1 MNHPK
6 IIINGRPMFAH
17 VHRAE
22 QVLGKPL
29 PKGAEVH
36 HHTATELVICP
47 DRAYHMILHQ
57 RMRALEECGHAH
69 WRKCVYCKK
78 YDAPENLHISKE
90 FPYHRACMNRVN
102 SVKKK
107 DPRYKEK
114 NNARR
119 RKKYAEYRAKGLSH
133 HDFNV

>member
-22 QVLGKPL
+22 QALEKPL

-36 HHTATELVICP
+36 HHSFTELVICP

-57 RMRALEECGHAH
+57 RARALKVCGHAN

-90 FPYHRACMNRVN
+90 FPYHRACMNAKRTAR
-102 SVKKK
+102 KKAN
-107 DPRYKEK
+107 REKE
-114 NNARR
+114 NLRR
-119 RKKYAEYRAKGLSH
+119 RLKYAEYRAKGLSH
-133 HDFNV
+133 HDFKV